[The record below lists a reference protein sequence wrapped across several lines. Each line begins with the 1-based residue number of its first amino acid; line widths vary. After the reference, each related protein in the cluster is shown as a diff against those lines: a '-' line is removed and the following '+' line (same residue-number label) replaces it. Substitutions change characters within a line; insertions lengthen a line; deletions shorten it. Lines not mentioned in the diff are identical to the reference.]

1 MKKLLSIAVTL
12 CALACAVG
20 FWLVGGSG
28 FLKMRAGSEAIG
40 EEAFEQAE
48 GKYVSYEVPYP
59 VASCVEEYY
68 SGDPDRVKTMGYVA
82 YDEARQAF
90 LYVTVPDGDSGRLEN
105 LMWNLKLAVELR
117 AGKDMSPAVV
127 EGTLEPM
134 GEGDVERV
142 LDAVEDSEVI
152 GLYWD
157 LSGDEAY
164 MEAYFSD
171 SYGKVIENMCL
182 NLDGILE
189 GAKWYYIED
198 GVVGGLHISEI
209 WICMLTAAL
218 SLLIFVI
225 RLVSLFTGGKKK
237 KIALPAPSGSKME
250 QFYGWEREWVE
261 EWCEYSL
268 KRGRMFGYLSV
279 AVSVAIFAGIGIYL
293 KMPVERLVAFY
304 LALGLLLGEAVGIL
318 FWLGQKGQ
326 SKPDKILKKIAKN
339 IDRALP
345 SREAREEFAEDI
357 LKAGKEWTF
366 REKRKDS
373 MQQGVV
379 GSRYW
384 VSMGWNGLVTIVDSQ
399 RLDRIETA
407 TISGQIRSGKVR
419 IRYVSYVVRFF
430 EKSAAPKKNCDKV
443 ISFQSKD
450 AEGLFMVLVRKRVG
464 DRIEIRA
471 ES

>member
-1 MKKLLSIAVTL
+1 M
-12 CALACAVG
+12 
-20 FWLVGGSG
+20 
-28 FLKMRAGSEAIG
+28 
-40 EEAFEQAE
+40 
-48 GKYVSYEVPYP
+48 
-59 VASCVEEYY
+59 
-68 SGDPDRVKTMGYVA
+68 
-82 YDEARQAF
+82 
-90 LYVTVPDGDSGRLEN
+90 
-105 LMWNLKLAVELR
+105 
-117 AGKDMSPAVV
+117 
-127 EGTLEPM
+127 
-134 GEGDVERV
+134 
-142 LDAVEDSEVI
+142 
-152 GLYWD
+152 
-157 LSGDEAY
+157 
-164 MEAYFSD
+164 
-171 SYGKVIENMCL
+171 
-182 NLDGILE
+182 
-189 GAKWYYIED
+189 
-198 GVVGGLHISEI
+198 
-209 WICMLTAAL
+209 
-218 SLLIFVI
+218 
-225 RLVSLFTGGKKK
+225 
-237 KIALPAPSGSKME
+237 
-250 QFYGWEREWVE
+250 
-261 EWCEYSL
+261 
-268 KRGRMFGYLSV
+268 
-279 AVSVAIFAGIGIYL
+279 
-293 KMPVERLVAFY
+293 
-304 LALGLLLGEAVGIL
+304 
-318 FWLGQKGQ
+318 
-326 SKPDKILKKIAKN
+326 KKIAKN

>member
-1 MKKLLSIAVTL
+1 MRKLLDIVVTL
-12 CALACAVG
+12 GVLACAVV
-20 FWLVGGSG
+20 FWMTGGSG
-28 FLKMRAGSEAIG
+28 FLQMRSGAETAGESFAE
-40 EEAFEQAE
+40 AE
-48 GKYVSYEVPYP
+48 GKYIAYEAAFP

-68 SGDPDRVKTMGYVA
+68 SGDPDRVRSSGYVI
-82 YDEARQAF
+82 YDQERQSF
-90 LYVTVPDGDSGRLEN
+90 LYVVVSDRDSARLEN
-105 LMWNLKLAVELR
+105 LMWNLQLAGELR
-117 AGKDMSPAVV
+117 ADKDMSPFTVQ
-127 EGTLEPM
+127 GTLEPM
-134 GEGDVERV
+134 GESEVERV
-142 LDAVEDSEVI
+142 LPALEESKVL

-157 LSGDEAY
+157 YYGEEAY
-164 MEAYFSD
+164 REAYFSD
-171 SYGKVIENMCL
+171 EYGKVIETVCK
-182 NLDGILE
+182 GLE
-189 GAKWYYIED
+189 QD
-198 GVVGGLHISEI
+198 GVQTEWYCIKDGVINGLETGDILISV
-209 WICMLTAAL
+209 LAAAL

-225 RLVSLFTGGKKK
+225 RVIMLFTGGRKNT
-237 KIALPAPSGSKME
+237 AGESSVSGGRIGE
-250 QFYGWEREWVE
+250 FYAAQREWVE